1 MTPQKCIFC
10 PNLRTLNMYTLA
22 SFGFGFRRLNVSKN
36 NKDILCIRQN
46 HVLVEFLR
54 IIIQQCR
61 LALEFILDLNF
72 QILSNYFGAFSVL
85 LGQFVN
91 IV

>member
-1 MTPQKCIFC
+1 
-10 PNLRTLNMYTLA
+10 MYLKITRI
-22 SFGFGFRRLNVSKN
+22 S
-36 NKDILCIRQN
+36 QN
-46 HVLVEFLR
+46 HILVEFLR
-54 IIIQQCR
+54 IINQQCR

-72 QILSNYFGAFSVL
+72 QISSNYFGAFSAL